1 MVYGKIA
8 ALALAL
14 ALGAF
19 GAAQAQTTAWGEPDF
34 TFRRVT
40 PPPPGTTQRI
50 TVQIDPQAQTAPP
63 PEALPRAAPSSG
75 VAGMSPRVGTADWF
89 WERVSPARAESG
101 PGRLAEALAVLDTA
115 PEAAGLTA
123 PRLAAMQELAA
134 RLGPALLRETVGTK
148 VSPALALSVIA
159 VESAGRSSA
168 VSRAGAIGLMQLMP
182 ATAARFDVIT
192 PLDPDQN
199 IAGGVAY
206 LDWLMGHFDN
216 DPILV
221 LAGYNAGEGSVRDHD
236 GVPPYAE
243 TRAYVPKV
251 LLAWKV
257 ARALCITPPELVSDG
272 CVFQRMGG

>member
-1 MVYGKIA
+1 MRARLWA
-8 ALALAL
+8 AAIVIGLA
-14 ALGAF
+14 G
-19 GAAQAQTTAWGEPDF
+19 GTAATAQTTAWGEPDF

-50 TVQIDPQAQTAPP
+50 TVQITPQAETAPA
-63 PEALPRAAPSSG
+63 PETLPRAAPSAG
-75 VAGMSPRVGTADWF
+75 VAGVSPRVGAADWF
-89 WERVSPARAESG
+89 WERVSPAREESG
-101 PGRLAEALAVLDTA
+101 PGRLASALEVLETA
-115 PEAAGLTA
+115 PEAAGLQA

-159 VESAGRSSA
+159 VESAGRSGA

-182 ATAARFDVIT
+182 ATAARFDVT
-192 PLDPDQN
+192 VPLDPDQN